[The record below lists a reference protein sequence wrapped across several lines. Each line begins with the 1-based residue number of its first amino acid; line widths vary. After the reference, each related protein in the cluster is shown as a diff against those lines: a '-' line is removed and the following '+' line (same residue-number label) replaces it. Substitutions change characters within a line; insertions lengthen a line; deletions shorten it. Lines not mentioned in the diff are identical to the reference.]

1 MAWIEKT
8 MEKILVKLILALTFA
23 FVSSCVMAVTL
34 PSTSYTS
41 HYIDDNSYAASSSY
55 DSQLVT
61 MRFEAL
67 ASAWGDACLTGNMAQ
82 SLKECT
88 DCCLD
93 KFYECCPYGTC
104 DTDTYNEC
112 KSLQSGCANDC
123 GRSIPIDGSEWVL
136 ILMAALAVVG
146 KTVTMVRSKR

>member
-67 ASAWGDACLTGNMAQ
+67 ASAC
-82 SLKECT
+82 
-88 DCCLD
+88 
-93 KFYECCPYGTC
+93 
-104 DTDTYNEC
+104 
-112 KSLQSGCANDC
+112 
-123 GRSIPIDGSEWVL
+123 VL
-136 ILMAALAVVG
+136 MELATRIHTMNAKVYKAVVLM
-146 KTVTMVRSKR
+146 TAAAPSP